1 MPRRTTIRRIAAVS
15 FVLAGLVSTA
25 AQAQTTGAPI
35 VETPV
40 EGVIDG
46 FIADHVARVVAD
58 AERDGA
64 AAVVLRMDTPGGLSS
79 AMDRIVGTVLNAEVP
94 VLCWVG
100 PSGARAASA
109 GAIILL
115 SCPVASM
122 APGTNVGAAT
132 PIGVDGGDLA
142 DKVTNDAAAQA
153 RALAQRYGRDEET
166 AASFVTEASS
176 LTDAEA
182 LEAGVIDTIAPSVE
196 SLLAGLDGASV
207 MLGTGETVTLSLDG
221 PVVEDDLGG
230 FVGFLHG
237 LFDPSLAF
245 LFFWLGVLLLVLELI
260 VPGHILS
267 GTVGTILLVISL
279 WSFGLLPVRWIG
291 IVLLLVA
298 IAAFVV
304 EITTPGFGLWG
315 AIGIIALLFGGWF
328 LYDTSG
334 GVQVSP
340 WALFVSAG
348 LAALFFG
355 VVVAKAMALGRMP
368 PAQGPEA
375 IIGREG
381 VAIAQGVSPDGGIVR
396 VAAEEW
402 QAVSPSGPIPAGAAI
417 RVTSLDGLVLTVE
430 GATTEHEGA
439 GATDP
444 AERGG

>member
-1 MPRRTTIRRIAAVS
+1 MRRGHTIVRLLALALVVS
-15 FVLAGLVSTA
+15 GLGASA
-25 AQAQTTGAPI
+25 AQAQTDEAP
-35 VETPV
+35 VVQTPID
-40 EGVIDG
+40 GVIDG
-46 FIADHVARVVAD
+46 FIADHVVRVIGD

-64 AAVVLRMDTPGGLSS
+64 AAVLFVIDTPGGLVS
-79 AMDRIVGTVLNAEVP
+79 AMDQISSTILNANVP

-132 PIGVDGGDLA
+132 PIGLDGGDLA
-142 DKVTNDAAAQA
+142 DKVANDAAAQA
-153 RALAQRYGRDEET
+153 RSLAERYGRDVDT
-166 AASFVTEASS
+166 AESFVTDAASI
-176 LTDAEA
+176 TDAEA
-182 LEAGVIDTIAPSVE
+182 LEAGVIDTVAPSTG
-196 SLLAGLDGASV
+196 SLLAELDGTTV
-207 MLGTGETVTLSLDG
+207 TLGTGEVVTLSLGG

-260 VPGHILS
+260 IPGHIFS
-267 GTVGTILLVISL
+267 GTIGTILLVISL
-279 WSFGLLPVRWIG
+279 WSFGLLPVRLIG

-298 IAAFVV
+298 IAAFVI
-304 EITTPGFGLWG
+304 EINAPGLGLWG
-315 AIGIIALLFGGWF
+315 AVGIIALLLGGWF

-340 WALFVSAG
+340 WALALSAG
-348 LAALFFG
+348 LVALFFG
-355 VVVAKAMALGRMP
+355 VVVAKAIAIGRMP
-368 PAQGPEA
+368 PAQGPAA
-375 IIGREG
+375 IVGREG
-381 VAIAQGVSPDGGIVR
+381 VAIGTGVAPGGGIVR

-402 QAVSPSGPIPAGAAI
+402 QAVSPSGPIAAGAPV

-430 GATTEHEGA
+430 PATTEHEAA

-444 AERGG
+444 AQRGG

>member
-1 MPRRTTIRRIAAVS
+1 LVRTVALVLIALG
-15 FVLAGLVSTA
+15 LAAPA
-25 AQAQTTGAPI
+25 ARAQTADGAPI
-35 VETPV
+35 VETAI

-46 FIADHVARVVAD
+46 FIADHVVRVIGD
-58 AERDGA
+58 AEREGA
-64 AAVVLRMDTPGGLSS
+64 AAVLLTIDTPGGLGS
-79 AMDRIVGTVLNAEVP
+79 AMDEISAAILNARVP

-132 PIGVDGGDLA
+132 PIGLDGGDLA

-153 RALAQRYGRDEET
+153 RALAERYGRDP
-166 AASFVTEASS
+166 AAAESFVTDASS

-182 LEAGVIDTIAPSVE
+182 LEAGMIDTIAASTSE
-196 SLLAGLDGASV
+196 LLAELDGTTV
-207 MLGTGETVTLSLDG
+207 MLGSGETVTLALDG
-221 PVVEDDLGG
+221 PLVEDDLGG
-230 FVGFLHG
+230 FVGFLHD
-237 LFDPSLAF
+237 LFDPSIAF

-260 VPGHILS
+260 VPGHIFS
-267 GTVGTILLVISL
+267 GTLGTILLVISL
-279 WSFGLLPVRWIG
+279 WSFGLLPVRLIG
-291 IVLLLVA
+291 IVLLLAA
-298 IAAFVV
+298 IVCFVI
-304 EITTPGFGLWG
+304 EIKSPGFGAWG
-315 AIGIIALLFGGWF
+315 IAGIVALLLGGWF

-340 WALFVSAG
+340 WALIVSAG

-355 VVVAKAMALGRMP
+355 IVVAKAFEIGRMP
-368 PAQGPEA
+368 PAQGPDA
-375 IIGREG
+375 VVGREG
-381 VAIAQGVSPDGGIVR
+381 VALATGVSADGGVVR

-402 QAVSPSGPIPAGAAI
+402 RAVSPSGHIPAGAPV

-430 GATTEHEGA
+430 PAGTEHEAA

-444 AERGG
+444 AQRGG